1 MSSTVVETLEPV
13 VTANVFFVIAD
24 DSVRVIDSG
33 RDDVGIVH
41 VENNRSNGRA
51 VHQNSSEFRVK
62 SDVGPVI
69 VAGNELCCSADVGDS
84 AIGPANQA
92 ASQAAGAGTSIANYC
107 AEIVNSER
115 LEEYRTSIGE
125 LDRCFLGERR

>member
-13 VTANVFFVIAD
+13 VTANVFLVIAD
-24 DSVRVIDSG
+24 DSARVIDSG
-33 RDDVGIVH
+33 RDDAGIVH

-69 VAGNELCCSADVGDS
+69 VAGNELCCSADVSDS
-84 AIGPANQA
+84 AVGPSN
-92 ASQAAGAGTSIANYC
+92 QAAGAGTSIANYC

-115 LEEYRTSIGE
+115 LQEYRTSIRE
-125 LDRCFLGERR
+125 LDRCF